1 MEASPNVTKGEQAF
15 ATDAARALE
24 TIVADLS
31 SAVERLRRARPAGND
46 EFVEQQMTSVVDRA
60 GRLATLLECGQ
71 QSLPPDVAG
80 KQDFAADAARAL
92 ETVVADMR
100 SAVERVRQARPAGND
115 EFVEVQLRAV
125 VAGAGQLAT
134 QLLAYAGKQSLQPK
148 RLALLP
154 FLREFAFRLREA
166 LDPRIVVSV
175 DVAHDCPTCFV
186 DAGAL
191 EDALLN
197 LVVNA
202 RDAMPEGGRLSLAAS
217 GEVAPDGSPTVA
229 VSVSDTGHGMPADFL
244 QRALEPFVTTK
255 THNPRSGLGLS
266 ATDGFARQSGG
277 RLVLSSLAGGG
288 ISATLT
294 LPQAPSTTDLS

>member
-1 MEASPNVTKGEQAF
+1 METSPNVTKGEQAF

-24 TIVADLS
+24 TVVADLN

-60 GRLATLLECGQ
+60 ARLATLLECGQ
-71 QSLPPDVAG
+71 QSLRPDVAG

-100 SAVERVRQARPAGND
+100 SAAERVRQARPAEND
-115 EFVEVQLRAV
+115 DFVEVQLRAI

-154 FLREFAFRLREA
+154 FLREFAFRLRQA

-175 DVAHDCPTCFV
+175 DLAHDCPACKPR
-186 DAGAL
+186 
-191 EDALLN
+191 
-197 LVVNA
+197 A
-202 RDAMPEGGRLSLAAS
+202 RP
-217 GEVAPDGSPTVA
+217 
-229 VSVSDTGHGMPADFL
+229 
-244 QRALEPFVTTK
+244 
-255 THNPRSGLGLS
+255 
-266 ATDGFARQSGG
+266 
-277 RLVLSSLAGGG
+277 
-288 ISATLT
+288 I
-294 LPQAPSTTDLS
+294 